1 MKKIS
6 AELFFSV
13 MWKGVCQALE
23 WFFGLFGYKKKGL
36 LGFVVWRLFA
46 SSVAVILG
54 IFATVM
60 VFKIGGTVYEKKF
73 KEAHCY
79 DPDCI
84 NSEFLGKNIYYH
96 NTADGKCY
104 VFNSL
109 SQEKTIRNIEWIAR
123 PEGEDSLIC
132 FSDGEKR
139 GYFNKN
145 TSEVVIPAKYN
156 HAWTFS
162 EGLAS
167 VDDNGSIKFIDGTDK
182 TVIDNVRSY
191 VPGMDG
197 LFFHGGYCLIDKEGP
212 ELCCLIDKSGWTVL
226 PMVYN
231 EITPSSNYEFWKV
244 RTGNEEAVYD
254 KDMKTIIPLTEC
266 SLNLYDDEI
275 CMTLPDHTMRKYDMK
290 GHLIHDFYIV
300 GVRDLEYESP
310 EIINRPPTSNV
321 VSDEITETIDES
333 YRPRAIAKLRA
344 YTAGKNYDGLMTRDG
359 HPVTMPLYE
368 NIEAIGPD
376 LYLCTVSNEDKVV
389 VNGKGELVK

>member
-1 MKKIS
+1 
-6 AELFFSV
+6 
-13 MWKGVCQALE
+13 
-23 WFFGLFGYKKKGL
+23 
-36 LGFVVWRLFA
+36 
-46 SSVAVILG
+46 
-54 IFATVM
+54 
-60 VFKIGGTVYEKKF
+60 
-73 KEAHCY
+73 
-79 DPDCI
+79 
-84 NSEFLGKNIYYH
+84 
-96 NTADGKCY
+96 
-104 VFNSL
+104 
-109 SQEKTIRNIEWIAR
+109 
-123 PEGEDSLIC
+123 
-132 FSDGEKR
+132 
-139 GYFNKN
+139 
-145 TSEVVIPAKYN
+145 
-156 HAWTFS
+156 
-162 EGLAS
+162 
-167 VDDNGSIKFIDGTDK
+167 
-182 TVIDNVRSY
+182 
-191 VPGMDG
+191 
-197 LFFHGGYCLIDKEGP
+197 
-212 ELCCLIDKSGWTVL
+212 
-226 PMVYN
+226 MVYN